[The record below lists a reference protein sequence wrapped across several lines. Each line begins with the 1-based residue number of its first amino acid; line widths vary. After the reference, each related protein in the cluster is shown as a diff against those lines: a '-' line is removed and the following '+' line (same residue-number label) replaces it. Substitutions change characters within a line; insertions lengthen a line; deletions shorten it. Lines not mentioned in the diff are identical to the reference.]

1 MGTLAAFR
9 QENRGRF
16 QAGRALAIL
25 AIFLHVAV
33 PLALQ
38 FAPASTQALFQTMIC
53 SGGEWKTI
61 YLDAEGNPVEPAPG
75 SASQHD
81 CTACVHHCGS
91 ALLTALVTLPAA
103 SWVLPAPARAAHV
116 VLTQAADGG
125 SHPRAPPA

>member
-1 MGTLAAFR
+1 MGTLATFR
-9 QENRGRF
+9 QENQGRF
-16 QAGRALAIL
+16 QAGRLLAIL

-38 FAPASTQALFQTMIC
+38 LAPPSTQALFETMIC

-75 SASQHD
+75 TTSQHD

-91 ALLTALVTLPAA
+91 ALLTALITLPAA
-103 SWVLPAPARAAHV
+103 NWVLPAPLRAAHAV
-116 VLTQAADGG
+116 FTQTADGET
-125 SHPRAPPA
+125 HPRAPPA

>member
-9 QENRGRF
+9 QEDGGRF
-16 QAGRALAIL
+16 QAGCALAIL

-38 FAPASTQALFQTMIC
+38 FAPPSTQALFQTMIC

-61 YLDAEGNPVEPAPG
+61 YLDAEGNPGEPAPG

-91 ALLTALVTLPAA
+91 ALLTALMTLPAA
-103 SWVLPAPARAAHV
+103 SWVLPAPLRAAHA
-116 VLTQAADGG
+116 VLAQTDDGG